1 MATDDLVVERM
12 SPSSGVSLLNRLKT
26 SLNDVK
32 EKFVTIG
39 IKEENQTEINNKNGG
54 PKFEGFVLSKE
65 TIAAKSS
72 SSPPVVKLFKSKG
85 N

>member
-1 MATDDLVVERM
+1 MFMATDDLVVERM

-39 IKEENQTEINNKNGG
+39 IKEKWW
-54 PKFEGFVLSKE
+54 SKSLNSVKKMTVNV
-65 TIAAKSS
+65 TIYDLQF
-72 SSPPVVKLFKSKG
+72 PIG
-85 N
+85 

>member
-1 MATDDLVVERM
+1 MFMATDDLVVERM

-39 IKEENQTEINNKNGG
+39 IKE
-54 PKFEGFVLSKE
+54 VRCSL
-65 TIAAKSS
+65 
-72 SSPPVVKLFKSKG
+72 KL
-85 N
+85 